1 MKLIKI
7 LLFVVICLSLTGCY
21 DKTELDNLAY
31 VIGIGL
37 DVGEAQNGEDDDNDG
52 ENLNITYQIAIP
64 VKIAGENN
72 SSGKETY
79 TTYTVSASSLFM
91 GNSIVNAMTSKE
103 INLSHINIILYSE
116 EIAKKGLS
124 GHINGLLGNT
134 DIRPKTPVAICRGKA
149 SDFFNQITPVL
160 ETNPA
165 RYYSLILSSFNYTD
179 ESIGS
184 ELISF
189 YSNAQSID
197 REASTV
203 IGEISSEEL
212 NNSDS
217 DENKDKAAFKGLA
230 VFKAGTMIGEIPPK
244 ITDAHLLLTNAL
256 KRGNVTV
263 KDPEDENS
271 IATATIRQYTP
282 TKINV
287 DVKDK
292 VPKVDITLFIN
303 AHFEASNSTTD
314 YLNPENKL
322 KLKKAIQEKITSN
335 IYEYLNEIKK
345 LDSDIVGIGKY
356 AKVKCLTW
364 EDYEDLH
371 WQEIFKNS
379 EFNVKV
385 EVDLDIS
392 RIVFHKLPNQS

>member
-7 LLFVVICLSLTGCY
+7 LFFVVICLSLTGCY

-91 GNSIVNAMTSKE
+91 GNSIVNTMASKE

-165 RYYSLILSSFNYTD
+165 RYYSSILSSFNYTD

-212 NNSDS
+212 NDSAS
-217 DENKDKAAFKGLA
+217 DENKDKAVFKGLA

>member
-1 MKLIKI
+1 MKLVKI
-7 LLFVVICLSLTGCY
+7 LFFVVICLSLTGCY

-91 GNSIVNAMTSKE
+91 GNSIVNAMASKE

-124 GHINGLLGNT
+124 GHINGLLSNT

-149 SDFFNQITPVL
+149 SNFFNQITPVL

-217 DENKDKAAFKGLA
+217 DENKDKAVFKGLA

-303 AHFEASNSTTD
+303 AHLEASNSTTD
-314 YLNPENKL
+314 YLNPENKQ
-322 KLKKAIQEKITSN
+322 KLKKAIEEKVTSN

-364 EDYEDLH
+364 KDYEDLK

-379 EFNVKV
+379 EFNVNVK
-385 EVDLDIS
+385 VDLDIS
-392 RIVFHKLPNQS
+392 RIVFHKVPNQS

>member
-1 MKLIKI
+1 MKLVKI
-7 LLFVVICLSLTGCY
+7 LFFIIICLSLTGCY

-37 DVGEAQNGEDDDNDG
+37 DVGEAQNGEDDDSDG

-91 GNSIVNAMTSKE
+91 GNSIVNAMASKE
-103 INLSHINIILYSE
+103 VNLSHINIILYSE

-124 GHINGLLGNT
+124 GHINGLLSNA

-197 REASTV
+197 REASTM

-212 NNSDS
+212 NDFDS
-217 DENKDKAAFKGLA
+217 DDEKDKSVFKGLA

-263 KDPEDENS
+263 KDPEDEKS
-271 IATATIRQYTP
+271 IATATIRQYTS

-287 DVKDK
+287 DVKEK

-303 AHFEASNSTTD
+303 AHLEASNSTTN

-322 KLKKAIQEKITSN
+322 KLKKVIQEKITSN

-345 LDSDIVGIGKY
+345 MDSDIVGIGKY

-364 EDYEDLH
+364 KDYEDLH

-392 RIVFHKLPNQS
+392 RIVSHKLPNQS

>member
-1 MKLIKI
+1 MKLVKI
-7 LLFVVICLSLTGCY
+7 LFFVVICLSLTGCY

-37 DVGEAQNGEDDDNDG
+37 DIGEAQNVEDDDSDG

-91 GNSIVNAMTSKE
+91 GNSIVNAMISKE

-124 GHINGLLGNT
+124 GHINGLLSNT

-212 NNSDS
+212 NDSDS
-217 DENKDKAAFKGLA
+217 DENKDKAVFKGLA
-230 VFKAGTMIGEIPPK
+230 VFKAGTMVGEIPPK

>member
-7 LLFVVICLSLTGCY
+7 LFFVVICLSLTGCY

-91 GNSIVNAMTSKE
+91 GNSIVNTMASKE

-165 RYYSLILSSFNYTD
+165 RYYSSILSSFNYTD

-212 NNSDS
+212 NDSDS
-217 DENKDKAAFKGLA
+217 NENKDKAVFKGLA

-322 KLKKAIQEKITSN
+322 KLKKVIQEKITSN

>member
-7 LLFVVICLSLTGCY
+7 LFFVVICLSLTGCY

>member
-1 MKLIKI
+1 
-7 LLFVVICLSLTGCY
+7 
-21 DKTELDNLAY
+21 
-31 VIGIGL
+31 
-37 DVGEAQNGEDDDNDG
+37 
-52 ENLNITYQIAIP
+52 
-64 VKIAGENN
+64 
-72 SSGKETY
+72 
-79 TTYTVSASSLFM
+79 
-91 GNSIVNAMTSKE
+91 
-103 INLSHINIILYSE
+103 
-116 EIAKKGLS
+116 
-124 GHINGLLGNT
+124 
-134 DIRPKTPVAICRGKA
+134 
-149 SDFFNQITPVL
+149 
-160 ETNPA
+160 
-165 RYYSLILSSFNYTD
+165 
-179 ESIGS
+179 
-184 ELISF
+184 
-189 YSNAQSID
+189 
-197 REASTV
+197 
-203 IGEISSEEL
+203 
-212 NNSDS
+212 
-217 DENKDKAAFKGLA
+217 
-230 VFKAGTMIGEIPPK
+230 MIGEIPPK

>member
-1 MKLIKI
+1 MKLVKI
-7 LLFVVICLSLTGCY
+7 LFFVVICLSLTGCY

-91 GNSIVNAMTSKE
+91 GNSIVNAMASKE

-124 GHINGLLGNT
+124 GHINGLLSDT

-203 IGEISSEEL
+203 IGEISSKEL
-212 NNSDS
+212 NDSNS
-217 DENKDKAAFKGLA
+217 DENKDKAVFKGLA

>member
-1 MKLIKI
+1 MKLVKI
-7 LLFVVICLSLTGCY
+7 LFFVVICLSLTGCY

-91 GNSIVNAMTSKE
+91 GNSIVNAMASKE

-124 GHINGLLGNT
+124 GHINGLLSNT

-203 IGEISSEEL
+203 IGEISSKEL
-212 NNSDS
+212 NDSDS
-217 DENKDKAAFKGLA
+217 NENKDKAVFKGLA

>member
-1 MKLIKI
+1 MKLVKI
-7 LLFVVICLSLTGCY
+7 LFFVVICLSLTGCY

-37 DVGEAQNGEDDDNDG
+37 DVGEAQNGEDDDSDG

-91 GNSIVNAMTSKE
+91 GNSIVNAMASKE

-124 GHINGLLGNT
+124 GHINGLLSNT

-217 DENKDKAAFKGLA
+217 DENKDKAVFKGLA

-364 EDYEDLH
+364 KDYEDLN

-379 EFNVKV
+379 EFNVNVK
-385 EVDLDIS
+385 VDLDIS
-392 RIVFHKLPNQS
+392 RIVFHKVPNQS

>member
-1 MKLIKI
+1 MKLVKI
-7 LLFVVICLSLTGCY
+7 LFFVVICLSLTGCY

-37 DVGEAQNGEDDDNDG
+37 DVGEAQNGEDDDSDG

-91 GNSIVNAMTSKE
+91 GNSIVNAMASKE

-124 GHINGLLGNT
+124 GHINGLLSNT

-217 DENKDKAAFKGLA
+217 DENKDKAVFKGLA

-303 AHFEASNSTTD
+303 AHLEASNSTTD
-314 YLNPENKL
+314 YLNPENKQ
-322 KLKKAIQEKITSN
+322 KLKKAIEEKVTSN

-364 EDYEDLH
+364 KDYEDLN

-379 EFNVKV
+379 EFNVNVK
-385 EVDLDIS
+385 VDLDIS
-392 RIVFHKLPNQS
+392 RIVFHKVPNQS

>member
-1 MKLIKI
+1 MKLVKI
-7 LLFVVICLSLTGCY
+7 LFFVVICLSLTGCY

-91 GNSIVNAMTSKE
+91 GNSIVNAMASKE

-124 GHINGLLGNT
+124 GHINGLLSNT

-217 DENKDKAAFKGLA
+217 DENKDKAVFKGLA

-303 AHFEASNSTTD
+303 AHLEASNSTTD
-314 YLNPENKL
+314 YLNPENKQ
-322 KLKKAIQEKITSN
+322 KLKKAIEEKVTSN

-364 EDYEDLH
+364 KDYEDLK

-379 EFNVKV
+379 EFNVNVK
-385 EVDLDIS
+385 VDLDIS
-392 RIVFHKLPNQS
+392 RIVFHKVPNQS

>member
-1 MKLIKI
+1 MKLVKI
-7 LLFVVICLSLTGCY
+7 LFFVVICLSLTGCY

-91 GNSIVNAMTSKE
+91 GNSIVNAMASKE

-124 GHINGLLGNT
+124 GHINGLLSNT

-149 SDFFNQITPVL
+149 SDFFNQITPIL

-203 IGEISSEEL
+203 IGEISSKEL
-212 NNSDS
+212 NDSNS
-217 DENKDKAAFKGLA
+217 DENKDKAVFKGLA

>member
-1 MKLIKI
+1 MKLAKI
-7 LLFVVICLSLTGCY
+7 IFFVTICLFLTGCY

-37 DVGEAQNGEDDDNDG
+37 DVGEAQNGEDDDSDG

-91 GNSIVNAMTSKE
+91 GNSIVNAMASKE
-103 INLSHINIILYSE
+103 INLSHINIILYSD

-124 GHINGLLGNT
+124 GHINGLLSNA

-149 SDFFNQITPVL
+149 SDFFNKITPVL

-212 NNSDS
+212 SSS
-217 DENKDKAAFKGLA
+217 DESNEDNAVFKGLA

-271 IATATIRQYTP
+271 IATATIRQYVP

-292 VPKVDITLFIN
+292 IPKVDISLLIN
-303 AHFEASNSTTD
+303 AHLEASNSTTD
-314 YLNPENKL
+314 YLEPENKL
-322 KLKKAIQEKITSN
+322 KLKKAIEEKITNN

-364 EDYEDLH
+364 KDYEDLH

-392 RIVFHKLPNQS
+392 RIVFHKLPNKS

>member
-7 LLFVVICLSLTGCY
+7 LFFVVICLSLTGCY

-91 GNSIVNAMTSKE
+91 GNSIVNAMASKE

-165 RYYSLILSSFNYTD
+165 RYYSSILSSFNYTD

-203 IGEISSEEL
+203 IGEISSEKL

-217 DENKDKAAFKGLA
+217 DENKDKAVFKGLA

>member
-1 MKLIKI
+1 MKLVKI
-7 LLFVVICLSLTGCY
+7 LFFVVICLSLTGCY

-91 GNSIVNAMTSKE
+91 GNSIVNAMASKE

-124 GHINGLLGNT
+124 GHINGLLSDT

-203 IGEISSEEL
+203 IGEISSKEL
-212 NNSDS
+212 NDSNS
-217 DENKDKAAFKGLA
+217 DENKDKAVFKGLA

-292 VPKVDITLFIN
+292 IPKVDITLFIN

>member
-1 MKLIKI
+1 MKLVKI
-7 LLFVVICLSLTGCY
+7 LFFVVICLSLTGCY

-91 GNSIVNAMTSKE
+91 GNSIVNAMASKE

-124 GHINGLLGNT
+124 GHINGLLSNT

-165 RYYSLILSSFNYTD
+165 RYYSSILSSFNYTD

-212 NNSDS
+212 NDSDS
-217 DENKDKAAFKGLA
+217 NENKDKAVFKGLA

>member
-7 LLFVVICLSLTGCY
+7 LFFVVICLSLTGCY

-91 GNSIVNAMTSKE
+91 GNSIVNTMASKE

-165 RYYSLILSSFNYTD
+165 RYYSSILSSFNYTD

-212 NNSDS
+212 NDSDS
-217 DENKDKAAFKGLA
+217 NENKDKAVFKGLA

>member
-1 MKLIKI
+1 MKLVKI
-7 LLFVVICLSLTGCY
+7 LFFVVICLSLTGCY

-37 DVGEAQNGEDDDNDG
+37 DIGEAQNGEDDDNDG

-91 GNSIVNAMTSKE
+91 GNSIVNAMASKE

-124 GHINGLLGNT
+124 GHINGLLSDT

-203 IGEISSEEL
+203 IGEISSKEL
-212 NNSDS
+212 NDSNS
-217 DENKDKAAFKGLA
+217 DENKDKAVFKGLA